1 MSQKVKVVT
10 IEEFQEKEPKIFRR
24 IYAGEKNGNIRFC
37 KADRY
42 KTAVTG
48 TFAIPDKRNPSSV
61 KITFGYYMTKEV
73 LIFIDSGNSVKNIMK
88 HMQNYETTEFL
99 LLDFMECILKED
111 LIFLQSY
118 EERLTKLEEEL
129 LKGKIKDFDRKI
141 LLVRKELSALSS
153 YYEQIA
159 DVGEVLQQDAAERG
173 SEKESFLF
181 GLFCNRAGR
190 LYTMVQEL
198 KEYSMQLREM
208 HQTQID
214 MRQNEIMKVL
224 TIVTTIFMPLTLIA
238 GWYGMNFVNMPEL
251 SSPYGY
257 GIIIGACVIII
268 VIELCFLWKKNW
280 FK

>member
-1 MSQKVKVVT
+1 M
-10 IEEFQEKEPKIFRR
+10 
-24 IYAGEKNGNIRFC
+24 
-37 KADRY
+37 
-42 KTAVTG
+42 
-48 TFAIPDKRNPSSV
+48 
-61 KITFGYYMTKEV
+61 
-73 LIFIDSGNSVKNIMK
+73 
-88 HMQNYETTEFL
+88 
-99 LLDFMECILKED
+99 
-111 LIFLQSY
+111 
-118 EERLTKLEEEL
+118 
-129 LKGKIKDFDRKI
+129 KGKIKDFDRKI

>member
-1 MSQKVKVVT
+1 MIQEVNVIT
-10 IEEFQEKEPKIFRR
+10 IEEFQEREPEVFRR
-24 IYAGEKNGNIRFC
+24 IYAGDHKGNIRFC

-42 KTAVTG
+42 KKAVTG
-48 TFAIPDKRNPSSV
+48 TFAIPDKENPSGA
-61 KITFGYYMTKEV
+61 KIAIGYYMTNEI
-73 LIFIDSGNSVKNIMK
+73 LYFIDSGNSVKNIMK
-88 HMQNYETTEFL
+88 YMQNYETTEFPL
-99 LLDFMECILKED
+99 FDFMECLLKED
-111 LIFLQSY
+111 LIFLQGY
-118 EERLTKLEEEL
+118 EDRLTKLEEEL
-129 LKGKIKDFDRKI
+129 LNGKMKDFERKI
-141 LLVRKELSALSS
+141 LLARKDLSALSS

-238 GWYGMNFVNMPEL
+238 GWYGMNFANMPEL

-257 GIIIGACVIII
+257 GIIIGVCSIII
-268 VIELCFLWKKNW
+268 AVELYFLWKKNW